1 MLRTN
6 LASRPFYNE
15 RAIRIALASAVVI
28 VGALTAFNV
37 AQILTLST
45 KNTELAGRV
54 SSAEARSRSLRDQA
68 NAVRKTVDQGDIAAV
83 QAASREANLLIERR
97 AFSWT
102 DLFNRFEETLPAN
115 VRISAVQP
123 QIDDQGRMLVAV
135 TVMSKRVEDLDA
147 FIEELER
154 TRAFRG
160 VLSRQ
165 EVTEEDG
172 GLRSVIQ
179 GYYGPDA
186 TAADAKPAAETDSK
200 PAAETEANPAAAG
213 NKAPAGNKTPPAKPA
228 SAPQAR
234 RSRGATR

>member
-6 LASRPFYNE
+6 LATRPFYNE
-15 RAIRIALASAVVI
+15 RAVRLGIASAVALVA
-28 VGALTAFNV
+28 ALTAFNV
-37 AQILTLST
+37 AQIVTLSQ
-45 KNTELAGRV
+45 KNTELMARV
-54 SSAEARSRSLRDQA
+54 STAEARSRSLREQA
-68 NAVRKTVDQGDIAAV
+68 GALRKTVVQGDIALV

-115 VRISAVQP
+115 VRIAAVQP
-123 QIDDQGRMLVAV
+123 QIDEQGRMLVAV
-135 TVMSKRVEDLDA
+135 TVISKRVEDLDS

-165 EVTEEDG
+165 DVSEED

-179 GYYGPDA
+179 GYYGTDGGVA
-186 TAADAKPAAETDSK
+186 ETAPAGAAETTVA
-200 PAAETEANPAAAG
+200 PG
-213 NKAPAGNKTPPAKPA
+213 NASPSGNNTPPVPKTTP
-228 SAPQAR
+228 SRQTP
-234 RSRGATR
+234 RSPGATQ

>member
-6 LASRPFYNE
+6 LATRPFYNE
-15 RAIRIALASAVVI
+15 RAVRLGIASAVVI
-28 VGALTAFNV
+28 VGALTAFN
-37 AQILTLST
+37 AAEILTLSQ
-45 KNTELAGRV
+45 KNADLTARAA
-54 SSAEARSRSLRDQA
+54 SAEGRSRSLREQA
-68 NAVRKTVDQGDIAAV
+68 SALRKTVDQGDIALV

-115 VRISAVQP
+115 VRIAAVQP

-135 TVMSKRVEDLDA
+135 TVISKRVEDLDS

-165 EVTEEDG
+165 EVSEEDG
-172 GLRSVIQ
+172 ALRSVIQ
-179 GYYGPDA
+179 GYYGPE
-186 TAADAKPAAETDSK
+186 AAVAGAQPAAG
-200 PAAETEANPAAAG
+200 AEAAA
-213 NKAPAGNKTPPAKPA
+213 AGNKTPPPPKSPP
-228 SAPQAR
+228 SPQAR
-234 RSRGATR
+234 RSPGASR